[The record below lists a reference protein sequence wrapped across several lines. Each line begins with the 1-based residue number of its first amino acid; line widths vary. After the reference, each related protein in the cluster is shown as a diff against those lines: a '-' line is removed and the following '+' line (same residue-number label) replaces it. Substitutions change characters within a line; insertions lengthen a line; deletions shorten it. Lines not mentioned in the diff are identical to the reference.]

1 MVKLP
6 SAIAACLCM
15 ALAFASPRLLAAEG
29 LLKDP
34 GFEGGTRQVG
44 DCTRVRGS
52 LPLNWS
58 DNSCWHTEAQ
68 VSYEPVPLPARS
80 GRALKVSLSRG
91 RFQLVQPIELPL
103 DAQLRAGVW
112 MRADPPMVVK
122 VGLRQSGPPY
132 QEHGVRTLRIQD
144 AWTWVEATSATHGLW
159 DQAGRQALFLVTS
172 ATPGN
177 LWLDEAS
184 LKVSPSTL
192 SLPPMEVPPAYFGT
206 HVHHAVNLKSAQA
219 ESGAG
224 AVRIWDSSQSQ
235 WFQVQKRRPRP
246 GQKNHEWGALDERV
260 SLASQKG
267 QELLMVLGGYA
278 PAWASMPEGANEASL
293 PECHRCSENPTRL
306 SDWQNWVA
314 DVAGRYK
321 GRSIRAWETWNEP
334 NFPPKHPWCPDEQAC
349 RSGLGSFYKGTPEQ
363 LLVLQN
369 EAARIVRQVDPG
381 AWVVSPGIS
390 HHHRNYLD
398 YFLRIGGGREVDAIG
413 YHFYLEGLPES
424 LMPHALSI
432 RLLMKD
438 HGVGGKPLWNTEGGV
453 PVASPESDPAGA
465 GRSTARPALAEQG
478 GAGCGLPGPVHG
490 GRMGGGC
497 GAVLPLRLG
506 WSARVGQRT
515 HPAQS
520 QHQRHRGRE
529 ARWPGLSPGAGLDER
544 AQARAHGNRA
554 GPGLVASHLARRAG
568 AGVSHRVVPGSAFWL
583 AGHGAGP
590 GRCQPPM
597 RHRRR
602 LLIREAGRRGGGGSP
617 AGVHRTLSVG
627 P

>member
-15 ALAFASPRLLAAEG
+15 GLALASPWSLAAEG

-68 VSYEPVPLPARS
+68 VTYEPVPLPARS

-91 RFQLVQPIELPL
+91 RFQLVQPFELPL

-144 AWTWVEATSATHGLW
+144 EWTWVEATSATHGLW
-159 DQAGRQALFLVTS
+159 DRAGRQALFLVTS

-184 LKVSPSTL
+184 LKVAPSTL
-192 SLPPMEVPPAYFGT
+192 TLPPMEVPPAYFGT

-267 QELLMVLGGYA
+267 QDLLMVLGGYA
-278 PAWASMPEGANEASL
+278 PAWASMPEGANEALL

-438 HGVGGKPLWNTEGGV
+438 HGLGSKPLWNTEGGV
-453 PVASPESDPAGA
+453 PVVSPEFDPAGQAARQRGLPLPSKEELGAAYLARFMVVGWAA
-465 GRSTARPALAEQG
+465 GVERFFHYAWDGQPEWGSSPTRLNRNTNATEGVRPAGQAYRQVRAWMSGRKLVRMETGQAQGLWRATWRDAQGRESQIVWFPDRPAGWPSTVQAPAGASRRCDITGACSPVKPG
-478 GAGCGLPGPVHG
+478 GAVEVDHRPIYIGP
-490 GRMGGGC
+490 
-497 GAVLPLRLG
+497 
-506 WSARVGQRT
+506 
-515 HPAQS
+515 
-520 QHQRHRGRE
+520 
-529 ARWPGLSPGAGLDER
+529 
-544 AQARAHGNRA
+544 
-554 GPGLVASHLARRAG
+554 
-568 AGVSHRVVPGSAFWL
+568 
-583 AGHGAGP
+583 
-590 GRCQPPM
+590 
-597 RHRRR
+597 
-602 LLIREAGRRGGGGSP
+602 
-617 AGVHRTLSVG
+617 
-627 P
+627 

>member
-314 DVAGRYK
+314 GVRSARGR
-321 GRSIRAWETWNEP
+321 P
-334 NFPPKHPWCPDEQAC
+334 
-349 RSGLGSFYKGTPEQ
+349 GTSRTSRPSTPG
-363 LLVLQN
+363 VRTSRP
-369 EAARIVRQVDPG
+369 AA
-381 AWVVSPGIS
+381 A
-390 HHHRNYLD
+390 
-398 YFLRIGGGREVDAIG
+398 
-413 YHFYLEGLPES
+413 
-424 LMPHALSI
+424 
-432 RLLMKD
+432 
-438 HGVGGKPLWNTEGGV
+438 
-453 PVASPESDPAGA
+453 AS
-465 GRSTARPALAEQG
+465 GRSTRARPSSCWSCRTKRPASCARSTRG
-478 GAGCGLPGPVHG
+478 
-490 GRMGGGC
+490 
-497 GAVLPLRLG
+497 LG
-506 WSARVGQRT
+506 WSAPASATTTATTWTTSFASAVG
-515 HPAQS
+515 
-520 QHQRHRGRE
+520 
-529 ARWPGLSPGAGLDER
+529 ARWTPSATTSTWR
-544 AQARAHGNRA
+544 ACLNRSCRM
-554 GPGLVASHLARRAG
+554 PCR
-568 AGVSHRVVPGSAFWL
+568 SA
-583 AGHGAGP
+583 
-590 GRCQPPM
+590 C
-597 RHRRR
+597 
-602 LLIREAGRRGGGGSP
+602 
-617 AGVHRTLSVG
+617 
-627 P
+627 